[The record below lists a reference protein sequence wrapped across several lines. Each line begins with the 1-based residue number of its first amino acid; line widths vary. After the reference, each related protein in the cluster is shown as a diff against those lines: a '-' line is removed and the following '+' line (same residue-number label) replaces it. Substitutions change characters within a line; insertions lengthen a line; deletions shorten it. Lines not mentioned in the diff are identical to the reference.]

1 MVKNTAIID
10 LLYYTASASQL
21 NLLGFSNNSTTDM
34 LKIPLSSSTASVFP
48 QLVELEITH
57 TWIRKSR
64 TLKNIQQLSSDIET
78 LA

>member
-21 NLLGFSNNSTTDM
+21 NLLGFSNNSTIDM

-57 TWIRKSR
+57 T
-64 TLKNIQQLSSDIET
+64 
-78 LA
+78 

>member
-21 NLLGFSNNSTTDM
+21 NLLGFSNKNNSTTDM

-57 TWIRKSR
+57 T
-64 TLKNIQQLSSDIET
+64 
-78 LA
+78 